1 MKLDKIE
8 NIVKNILENEK
19 ETRSDDML
27 LFYMYCTK
35 YGFISD
41 SMFFKIFKD
50 SDYRNGMGL
59 SVFESVSRARRK
71 IQADNENLR
80 PPKKVQDARA
90 GKEAEYIN
98 YAIGGYSPTFMGYI
112 DNIN

>member
-35 YGFISD
+35 YGCASD

-50 SDYRNGMGL
+50 SEYRNNMGL
-59 SVFESVSRARRK
+59 SVFESISRARRK
-71 IQADNENLR
+71 IQADNEELR
-80 PPKKVQDARA
+80 PPKKVQDARLD
-90 GKEAEYIN
+90 KEAEFIN
-98 YAIGGYSPTFMGYI
+98 YAIGGYNPTFKGFI